1 VLLGLAELSGTGG
14 EHSDDVR
21 LAARGVLACFAG
33 MVGGVVLVFLA
44 TSLGTLLL
52 VTILGIGF
60 FGFCFLLNES
70 EKVEGR

>member
-1 VLLGLAELSGTGG
+1 
-14 EHSDDVR
+14 
-21 LAARGVLACFAG
+21 

-44 TSLGTLLL
+44 PSLGTLLL

-70 EKVEGR
+70 DPSSTVA